1 MTGGARCHGYCCVD
15 PTELTEPPRREVV
28 SGELRYVSQCLA
40 EPSCG
45 RCGSVFCRVPRGL
58 RQEAMGRV
66 RLRSARVLASRLPAL
81 ARALECNRV
90 GSHTETGL
98 RQTGSAGMTGLRSSG
113 FDATR
118 GPRRRASVGAMG
130 RLRLGSLGLGLRQ
143 ARSAGMTGLRWPE
156 SDGMMGRRGS
166 ETAGADA
173 RVSGFAAARLQ
184 RRRVDA
190 ACGANPLPLGAATR
204 SRVGRGAVSEGEHL
218 SPRAGAAGGRRRT
231 RLHS

>member
-40 EPSCG
+40 ESSCG
-45 RCGSVFCRVPRGL
+45 HCGSVFCCAPKGL
-58 RQEAMGRV
+58 RQEAMVRV
-66 RLRSARVLASRLPAL
+66 QLRSAGVLGRRLPAL
-81 ARALECNRV
+81 ARALECSRV

-98 RQTGSAGMTGLRSSG
+98 RWSG

-130 RLRLGSLGLGLRQ
+130 RLRLGPLGLGLRQ
-143 ARSAGMTGLRWPE
+143 TRSAGVTGLHWSD
-156 SDGMMGRRGS
+156 SDGMMGCRGS

-173 RVSGFAAARLQ
+173 RVSGIAAARLQ